1 MCGCVMRKI
10 VKDCVSCFSNSK
22 KCKRP
27 KWKDLGS
34 NGKLIGLYVHIP
46 FCEGKCFYCDF
57 FSVKYDSILADDYIN
72 ALVKHAE
79 QFRGRKIGSI
89 YLGGGTPSVLSLKQV
104 QKLLQI
110 LDNIFDLASL
120 REFTF
125 EVNPESIS
133 KEKLYLLK
141 RFGVTRLS
149 IGLQSVENEVL
160 RFLGRLHSFEKFC
173 DVYDSARNEGFDNIN
188 IDLVYGLPNQTV
200 KSWVEN
206 LERVLLFGS
215 EHLSVYPL
223 SIEKDTFFYKNGVV
237 TDDDV
242 QRSMYD
248 KAVKI
253 LADNNYLHYEISNW
267 SKKNKESLH
276 NVSYWRN
283 FEYIGLGSGAAGY
296 LDRIRYKNINDTKE
310 YIKLANNGSG
320 FKIEG
325 TYINEKLYEIESIM
339 LGLRLLS
346 YGVDISCFASA
357 RIRTALLE
365 CLESNKVLLNQ
376 AGRVK
381 LAPEYVFVSNQI
393 ITKFME

>member
-1 MCGCVMRKI
+1 VLN
-10 VKDCVSCFSNSK
+10 VLLWQLK
-22 KCKRP
+22 KVCKRS
-27 KWKDLGS
+27 KLKNLGNS
-34 NGKLIGLYVHIP
+34 GELVGLYVHIP

-57 FSVKYDSILADDYIN
+57 FSVKYDSVLADDYIN

-79 QFRGRKIGSI
+79 QFRGRKVGSI

-104 QKLLQI
+104 QKLLQMF
-110 LDNIFDLASL
+110 DNIFDLANL

-141 RFGVTRLS
+141 SFGVSRLS
-149 IGLQSVENEVL
+149 IGLQSIENEAL
-160 RFLGRLHSFEKFC
+160 RFLGRLHSFERFC
-173 DVYDSARNEGFDNIN
+173 DVYDSARNEGFNNIN

-206 LERVLLFGS
+206 LEKILLFGS
-215 EHLSVYPL
+215 EHLAVYPL
-223 SIEKDTFFYKNGVV
+223 SIEKDTFFYENGVV
-237 TDDDV
+237 TDDNV
-242 QRSMYD
+242 QRRMYD

-253 LADNNYLHYEISNW
+253 LASNNYLHYEISNW

-276 NVSYWRN
+276 NVGYWRN

-296 LDRIRYKNINDTKE
+296 LDRIRYKNIDDIKE
-310 YIKLANNGSG
+310 YIKLVNNGLG
-320 FKIEG
+320 IRIENI
-325 TYINEKLYEIESIM
+325 YINEKLYEIESIM
-339 LGLRLLS
+339 LGLRLLN

-357 RIRTALLE
+357 KLHTILLE
-365 CLESNKVLLNQ
+365 CLESKVLLNQ
-376 AGRVK
+376 SSRVK
-381 LAPEYVFVSNQI
+381 LAPEYVFISNQI